1 MGAHVF
7 SWFSCVLRGLP
18 LFLPC
23 LGLRERPKE
32 FEARLYGLAFGV
44 GGWGLGASDLGLG
57 A

>member
-7 SWFSCVLRGLP
+7 SWFLCVLRGL
-18 LFLPC
+18 
-23 LGLRERPKE
+23 REKPKE
-32 FEARLYGLAFGV
+32 FEASLYGLGFGV